1 MHYRRARSAAEQ
13 HEQRLWPSKIATTKK
28 IMTKLWTTEQDCES
42 YLSLER
48 CSQLLCCCLT
58 VRRGASANELSV
70 VAPQWM
76 GSFTFETSQFL
87 SHLSI
92 SILLIQVY
100 THTLTNIVIVLV
112 FSSFASGEISRTTFI
127 AAKHA
132 LNSVCVGVAVFA
144 YASV

>member
-1 MHYRRARSAAEQ
+1 
-13 HEQRLWPSKIATTKK
+13 
-28 IMTKLWTTEQDCES
+28 
-42 YLSLER
+42 
-48 CSQLLCCCLT
+48 
-58 VRRGASANELSV
+58 
-70 VAPQWM
+70 M

-100 THTLTNIVIVLV
+100 THTHTNIVIVLV

-127 AAKHA
+127 APKHA

-144 YASV
+144 FASV